1 MKQTSPVV
9 VFLSGLAVA
18 AVLIG
23 LGWQAPRMFA
33 SDDTAANLTA
43 AAPAPSRSAP
53 EVPGEGAGPV
63 PEDGASVPP
72 TAPTEAPEKDEVAQ
86 AAPLTGTWAGHLKP
100 GSLAISAK
108 NGKAIAYLCDGERI
122 ESWFKGTAAGGKLNL
137 TGADGNT
144 LTGFADAKTA
154 RGKVKVGKTTLDFT
168 IETVKKPSGLYR
180 FAGQVRGA
188 KVVGGWIVT
197 KDGKQVGLAKVGD
210 QLVKPSTLD
219 LADRTATVGGSEVT
233 AVPAEDSAQ

>member
-1 MKQTSPVV
+1 MKRTSPVV
-9 VFLSGLAVA
+9 IVLAGLAVA

-23 LGWQAPRMFA
+23 LGWQAPRFF
-33 SDDTAANLTA
+33 DGRDAAEVVA
-43 AAPAPSRSAP
+43 GAPGSPSPAP

-63 PEDGASVPP
+63 PEESATVPP
-72 TAPTEAPEKDEVAQ
+72 PAATDAPDKKQLAE

-122 ESWFKGTAAGGKLNL
+122 ESWLKGTAIGGKLNL
-137 TGADGNT
+137 TGKGGAT
-144 LTGFADAKTA
+144 LTGTADAKAA
-154 RGKVKVGKTTLDFT
+154 RGKIKVRDLDIDFT

-180 FAGQVRGA
+180 FASKVRGA
-188 KVVGGWIVT
+188 NVVGGWIVT
-197 KDGKQVGLAKVGD
+197 KDGKQVGLATVDGA
-210 QLVKPSTLD
+210 LVKPSALD
-219 LADRTATVGGSEVT
+219 LTSRTATVGGDQVT